1 MHQVVLGTAGHID
14 HGKTSLIRALT
25 GIDTDRLKE
34 EKRRGIT
41 IELGFAYLDLPDGT
55 RLGIVDVPG
64 HERFVKHMVAGATGI
79 DLVALVIAADEG
91 VMPQT
96 REHLEICQL
105 LRVKQG
111 LVVLTK
117 IDLVDDAEW
126 VDMVEEDIRD
136 FLQGTFLENA
146 PIVRVS
152 AATGVGLDTLKQRL
166 LEMVPSVPA
175 RNTSGPFR
183 MSIDRVFT
191 MKGFGTVVTG
201 TSLSGTV
208 RVGDAVTL
216 YPSRIE
222 TKVRGLQVHNQEVQ
236 QAFPGQRTA
245 INLQGVERDALQ
257 RGEVV
262 ATPDSLLSSYMLDV
276 SLELLPDAPH
286 PLKERQKI
294 RFHTGTT
301 ETVATLVLLD
311 RDQLAPGE
319 KTYAQVRLDRPLAV
333 LRGDRYVL
341 RSYSPIRTLG
351 GGAVLH
357 PVPKKHKGK
366 DKPVAAQ
373 ALKTLEDAEPAVALQ
388 WHLRD
393 AGWLGVSE
401 KELQIRANVFGKSFS
416 DALEMLLSRQKAIL
430 YDRENRR
437 FIDPESLTA
446 LQENVTAILAAY
458 HARNPLK
465 PGMPKE
471 EISAQTDRP
480 VDPKL
485 LHHVLRRLAEEG
497 ALVLDKE
504 WVRLSSH
511 KGDLSPDAKVIH
523 EQMEKIYSEAGL
535 QPPFFKDVSAQM
547 PGTARQHKDVLDWM
561 LNQGRLI
568 KVKEDLFFHAQ
579 AIAGL
584 QEKLVTFLQE
594 HGEISAA
601 QFKEMTQASRKYTIP
616 LLEYFDGQKLT
627 IRIGDVRRLRET
639 KGAGARNDAGASG
652 R

>member
-34 EKRRGIT
+34 EKQRGIT

-105 LRVKQG
+105 LRVKEG

-117 IDLVDDAEW
+117 IDLVDDPEW

-136 FLQGTFLENA
+136 FLKGTFLEHA

-152 AATGVGLDTLKQRL
+152 AVTGEGLDTLKQVL
-166 LEMVPSVPA
+166 FGMVPKVPA

-201 TSLSGTV
+201 TSLSGRL
-208 RVGDAVTL
+208 RVGDPVTV
-216 YPSRIE
+216 YPSGIA

-236 QAFPGQRTA
+236 EAFPGQRTA
-245 INLQGVERDALQ
+245 INLQGVDRDAVQ

-262 ATPDSLLSSYMLDV
+262 ATPDSLLPSYMLDV
-276 SLELLPDAPH
+276 SLELLADAPQ
-286 PLKERQKI
+286 PLKDRQKI

-311 RDQLAPGE
+311 REQLAPGE
-319 KTYAQVRLDRPLAV
+319 KTYAQIRLDRPLAV

-366 DKPVAAQ
+366 DKAAAAQ
-373 ALKTLEDAEPAVALQ
+373 ALRLLEDGDAPAVLQ

-393 AGWLGVSE
+393 AGWMGVSE
-401 KELQIRANVFGKSFS
+401 KELHIRANLSGKAFT
-416 DALEMLLSRQKAIL
+416 DALDMLLNQKKAVL

-437 FIDPESLTA
+437 FIDPESLRT
-446 LQENVTAILAAY
+446 LQANVTAILEAY
-458 HARNPLK
+458 HAKNPLK

-471 EISAQTDRP
+471 EIPAQTDRP

-485 LHHVLRRLAEEG
+485 LHSVLRRLADDGIVVME
-497 ALVLDKE
+497 KE
-504 WVRLSSH
+504 WVRLEGH
-511 KGDLSPDAKVIH
+511 KGDLSP
-523 EQMEKIYSEAGL
+523 EEKAIRERLEEIYRKAWL
-535 QPPFFKDVSAQM
+535 QPPFFKDVAADL
-547 PGTARQHKDVLDWM
+547 PGTARRHKDVLEWM
-561 LNQGRLI
+561 LNQGRLV
-568 KVKEDLFFHAQ
+568 KVKEDLFFHAD
-579 AIAGL
+579 AIADL
-584 QEKLVTFLQE
+584 QERLVAFLNE

-616 LLEYFDGQKLT
+616 LLEYFDGQRLT
-627 IRIGDVRRLRET
+627 IRIGDVRRLRESKT
-639 KGAGARNDAGASG
+639 MG
-652 R
+652 